1 MFISQMVT
9 GMNKLLL
16 LLAIVAAGCCGI
28 KESARPSEL
37 DEPSLQVLQEAGF
50 DPASIRCNSH
60 AHWGPDLG
68 KYSDTA
74 AVKIAEAWSVELDD
88 TKRRKAAR
96 VVLSYLVRSMFEM
109 LKPNNLGVVALEGR
123 YYVEDGKRRQLLVF
137 RSGLMTDAEQPDS
150 CMRSLIEKARVRHVV
165 NLYAGTFP
173 LHDFIATEARV
184 AKEMGVSYHNEAE
197 IRRPWRDLIEHKE
210 DYQRNLD
217 SAMRAV
223 ADLINTQIL
232 NPGGKP
238 PRGNILIH
246 CAGGMHRT
254 GMTYGILQ
262 RCINQDPMEEIE
274 ICYKC
279 HTAFKSEREPAGYE
293 ELNLQFIRDFDC
305 GLLK

>member
-1 MFISQMVT
+1 MFISQMVN

-16 LLAIVAAGCCGI
+16 LLAIVAAGCCGP
-28 KESARPSEL
+28 KEITRPSEL
-37 DEPSLQVLQEAGF
+37 DHPSQRVLHKAGF
-50 DPASIRCNSH
+50 DPSEIRCNSNVY
-60 AHWGPDLG
+60 WVPSLG
-68 KYSDTA
+68 NYSDSA
-74 AVKIAEAWSVELDD
+74 ASKIAEAWSLELDE
-88 TKRRKAAR
+88 TQRRKAAR

-109 LKPNNLGVVALEGR
+109 LKPNNLGVVALKGR
-123 YYVEDGKRRQLLVF
+123 YYVEDGQRYPLLIF
-137 RSGLMTDAEQPDS
+137 RSGLMTDAEKPDS
-150 CMRSLIEKARVRHVV
+150 CMRSLIEKARVRHIV

-173 LHDFIATEARV
+173 LHDFIASEARV

-197 IRRPWRDLIEHKE
+197 IRRPWRDLVERKE
-210 DYQRNLD
+210 DYQKNLD
-217 SAMRAV
+217 TAMRAV
-223 ADLINTQIL
+223 ADLINSQIL

-254 GMTYGILQ
+254 GMTFGILQ
-262 RCINQDPMEEIE
+262 RCINQDPMDEIE

-279 HTAFKSEREPAGYE
+279 HTAFKSEQEPAGYE